1 MGKVCLG
8 CKKEKQLEDF
18 NYKNKSKGIRQ
29 SRCKFCTR
37 LQVRDHYTKNRLY
50 YLRKAKKRNIIT
62 RQVNRSFIIEFL
74 QNHPCVDCG
83 EKDIVVLTFDHING
97 RGKITNI
104 SDMTHW
110 RFGLS
115 AIKQEISK
123 CQVRCANCHLR
134 KTAKDYHWDKYGLV
148 AQLD

>member
-1 MGKVCLG
+1 MFYNSHNNYYILCHLSLLPLTRANFYCDRGYSLIQYADESVLYKIIFVYHTDKRFGFYIKVQVLYNNSCVGKVCLG

-62 RQVNRSFIIEFL
+62 RQV
-74 QNHPCVDCG
+74 
-83 EKDIVVLTFDHING
+83 
-97 RGKITNI
+97 
-104 SDMTHW
+104 
-110 RFGLS
+110 
-115 AIKQEISK
+115 
-123 CQVRCANCHLR
+123 
-134 KTAKDYHWDKYGLV
+134 
-148 AQLD
+148 